1 MWVERNLQASLAVE
15 IEDKNVN
22 GEAFMHHSQ
31 KLMIKV
37 DRWVEKGQMK
47 NDVQE
52 TLTLIWKEK
61 KIEVNSGTH
70 NFHKHV
76 ISYLFYFKVA
86 RHSIIVSNVW

>member
-37 DRWVEKGQMK
+37 DKWVERGQMK

-52 TLTLIWKEK
+52 PLQ
-61 KIEVNSGTH
+61 H
-70 NFHKHV
+70 
-76 ISYLFYFKVA
+76 Y
-86 RHSIIVSNVW
+86 